1 MNTVTV
7 NIQTT
12 IIKGALTGG
21 SRRVVGFDSEMDMVS
36 IEADSEMDM
45 VSIEADEDT
54 FIETKSGNIKQN

>member
-21 SRRVVGFDSEMDMVS
+21 SRRVVGFDSEMDM
-36 IEADSEMDM
+36 DMDM

>member
-21 SRRVVGFDSEMDMVS
+21 SRRVVGFDSEMY
-36 IEADSEMDM
+36 M